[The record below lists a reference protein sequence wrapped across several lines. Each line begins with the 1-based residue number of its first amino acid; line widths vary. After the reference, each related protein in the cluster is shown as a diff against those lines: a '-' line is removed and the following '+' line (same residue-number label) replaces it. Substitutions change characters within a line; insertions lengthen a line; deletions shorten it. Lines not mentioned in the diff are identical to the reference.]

1 MTQQMLQET
10 ITTTTRRNFIGGA
23 SPDQHKQLLS
33 DGWYHDKFANQDR
46 KIARIENIYIDGE
59 LQQPEDEAAAQKAA

>member
-1 MTQQMLQET
+1 MTKQMLQET

-46 KIARIENIYIDGE
+46 KIARIENIYIDGA
-59 LQQPEDEAAAQKAA
+59 LPQQEDEAAAQQAA